1 MGPLNGIRVMDVGMY
16 YQGPAAG
23 YMLGDLGA
31 DVIKIEPPV
40 TGDRQRGVSSM
51 YGALMTTPD
60 GRSVAFEAGNRSK
73 RTITLNL
80 QSPAGKEVFQ
90 KLVRASDVFITNF
103 SNRVIRDLNLDY
115 ETLKEYNPKLIYG
128 ATSAFGGK
136 GPLADKVGYD
146 PIGQA
151 FSGAMWMFGDRDS
164 TEPSMVVG
172 SIFDQMAATLLVYG
186 VLAALVARS
195 NLGIGQKV
203 ETSLVGG
210 GIHLQA
216 YDINTFFFRG
226 EGMRRFSRKRCRNP
240 LTDSYKC
247 ADGKWIMLSEPR
259 GGIHWEEFC
268 TAIGIPGLADNPLYN
283 SFAARRKNFAE
294 FIELLDQTF
303 ATKSRDEWLKVFDGR
318 DFAYSPVYDRTDLTD
333 EPQLL
338 SNEYVVKMKHP
349 SWGEV
354 KTVGF
359 PVQFSETPA
368 SIQGPAPEFG
378 QHTEEILSQVLGYSW
393 DEITDLRGQ
402 GAFG

>member
-1 MGPLNGIRVMDVGMY
+1 MGPLKGIRVLDVGMY

-73 RTITLNL
+73 RSMTLDL
-80 QSPAGKEVFQ
+80 QNAAGKDVLH
-90 KLVRASDVFITNF
+90 KLVSKSDVFITNF
-103 SNRVIRDLNLDY
+103 SNRVIKELNLEY
-115 ETLKEYNPKLIYG
+115 ETLSRYNPKLIYG

-136 GPLADKVGYD
+136 GPLADRVGYD
-146 PIGQA
+146 PVGQA
-151 FSGAMWMFGDRDS
+151 FSGAMWMFGDRDDP
-164 TEPSMVVG
+164 EPSMVVG
-172 SIFDQMAATLLVYG
+172 SIFDQLAATLLVYG
-186 VLAALVARS
+186 VLAALVARNS
-195 NLGIGQKV
+195 QGVGQKV

-226 EGMRRFSRKRCRNP
+226 RGMQRFSRKRCRNP
-240 LTDSYKC
+240 LTNYYKC

-259 GGIHWEEFC
+259 GGVHWQAFC
-268 TAIGIPGLADNPLYN
+268 KAIGIPGLENNEQFNTFD
-283 SFAARRKNFAE
+283 ARRKNYAE
-294 FIELLDQTF
+294 FIALLDQTF
-303 ATKSRDEWLKVFDGR
+303 ATKTRDEWINIFSNY
-318 DFAYSPVYDRTDLTD
+318 DFGYSPVYDRSDLTN

-338 SNEYVVKMKHP
+338 ANEYVVEMQHP
-349 SWGEV
+349 AWGKV

-359 PVQFSETPA
+359 PVQFSRTPA
-368 SIQGPAPEFG
+368 AIRSAAPEFG
-378 QHTEEILSQVLGYSW
+378 QHTEEILSEVLGYSW
-393 DEITDLRGQ
+393 DEIGSLREK